1 MWSVQGRLPCCARR
15 CRAGKLC
22 VNQHVNSV
30 LRFPLR
36 YGKRNVPDEIQ
47 RLKSQ
52 ISELQDAVLQQQRQ
66 IPIST
71 PASGMS
77 TLLSPHLREGCNPPR
92 KSTTATGSV
101 IKHLGR
107 LVSVAPG
114 QDFFAGSTTGV
125 HFIRSVEQK
134 WLNLSGSSAAFPDFF
149 FRMHL
154 MPQPTMLYPGAD
166 DPAAAVMRSGRE
178 DLRLPVDY
186 YLDRIQ
192 TFLTRWNKIFL
203 VFCRN
208 QIVQTFEHL
217 LSILKSVGS
226 SEVDKAAL
234 HSLYLILAIDAWG
247 THDLAQGQEALEY
260 YTAATK
266 LEPEALD
273 QLNLFTV
280 QAYLLKTIYLLLS
293 GKHALITCTV
303 GSMVRAAQCIGL
315 HRQSRRFKLCA
326 GEAEYRTRLWWCV
339 SILDT

>member
-1 MWSVQGRLPCCARR
+1 VWSVQGRLLYCARR
-15 CRAGKLC
+15 SRASMSC
-22 VNQHVNSV
+22 VDEYANIV
-30 LRFPLR
+30 LTVFLR
-36 YGKRNVPDEIQ
+36 YGKKNVDEIQ

-52 ISELQDAVLQQQRQ
+52 ISELQDTVLRQ
-66 IPIST
+66 SLRMHSSL
-71 PASGMS
+71 PATNMTASP
-77 TLLSPHLREGCNPPR
+77 SPHLREGTS
-92 KSTTATGSV
+92 KSTTTTGSV

-134 WLNLSGSSAAFPDFF
+134 WHNLSDSNEAFPDFF

-154 MPQPTMLYPGAD
+154 MPQPAMLYFSAD
-166 DPAAAVMRSGRE
+166 DLAAAGMGSGCD
-178 DLRLPVDY
+178 DLPRPEGY
-186 YLDRIQ
+186 YLDRVQ
-192 TFLTRWNKIFL
+192 TFLTRWNKIFPL
-203 VFCRN
+203 FCRN
-208 QIVQTFEHL
+208 QMVQTFEHL
-217 LSILKSVGS
+217 LSILKSNGS
-226 SEVDKAAL
+226 SDVDRTAL
-234 HSLYLILAIDAWG
+234 HSLYLVLAIDAWDAPG
-247 THDLAQGQEALEY
+247 LAQGQKALEY

-280 QAYLLKTIYLLLS
+280 QSYLLKTIYLLLS
-293 GKHALITCTV
+293 GKHALIACTV

-339 SILDT
+339 SVLDT

>member
-1 MWSVQGRLPCCARR
+1 VWSVQGRLPYYARR
-15 CRAGKLC
+15 CHAGKLS
-22 VNQHVNSV
+22 VDKHVNSV
-30 LRFPLR
+30 LTFPLR

-52 ISELQDAVLQQQRQ
+52 ISELQDTVLRQ
-66 IPIST
+66 SLRMHPSA
-71 PASGMS
+71 PATSV
-77 TLLSPHLREGCNPPR
+77 TASPSPRLREGTT
-92 KSTTATGSV
+92 KSTTTTGSV

-134 WLNLSGSSAAFPDFF
+134 WYNLSDSHEAFPDFF
-149 FRMHL
+149 FRMHV
-154 MPQPTMLYPGAD
+154 MPQPAMLHPGAG
-166 DPAAAVMRSGRE
+166 DPASAGEGSGLE
-178 DLRLPVDY
+178 GLRLPEDY
-186 YLDRIQ
+186 YLDRVQ
-192 TFLTRWNKIFL
+192 TFLTRWNTIFP
-203 VFCRN
+203 VFCRH
-208 QIVQTFEHL
+208 QIVRTFEPL
-217 LSILKSVGS
+217 LSRLKSSGES
-226 SEVDKAAL
+226 DTDKPSL
-234 HSLYLILAIDAWG
+234 HSLYLVLAIDAWDAP
-247 THDLAQGQEALEY
+247 DLAQGQKALEY
-260 YTAATK
+260 YKAATK

-273 QLNLFTV
+273 HLNLFTV

-293 GKHALITCTV
+293 GKHALIACTV